1 MTAVAVVVNIVTVR
15 DGQLVSRV
23 TLADDGTVS
32 YQGDAAHSAVK
43 RWLLANRGS
52 SEADAVQALARDGW
66 SNGYLMV
73 ERDQ

>member
-1 MTAVAVVVNIVTVR
+1 MALLVRIVSVRTSREVAH
-15 DGQLVSRV
+15 V
-23 TLADDGTVS
+23 TLDDDGTITYV
-32 YQGDAAHSAVK
+32 GDAAHSAVR

-73 ERDQ
+73 ALNQP